1 MRSIL
6 AFSILAA
13 CVTVSAPALATSSV
27 SVVNSSCSLAAG
39 CLFTG
44 NVAPNTIG
52 DIQTAYNALPGA
64 DITLNYLGSTGDN
77 FDGNG
82 KLSGTWSLPGFDV
95 NYIAVKA
102 GNQFILYSL
111 AQAASSGVW
120 STAGLLN
127 PNGRTHPQLGL
138 SHLAFFG
145 NTHVVTPP
153 PAGAVPEPASWAMML
168 GGFGLVGAAL
178 RNRRRNTAVSFG

>member
-1 MRSIL
+1 MRSIVV
-6 AFSILAA
+6 ASILAA
-13 CVTVSAPALATSSV
+13 GVIVSAPAQATSSV
-27 SVVNSSCSLAAG
+27 TIVDSSCSLSTG

-52 DIQTAYNALPGA
+52 DIQSAYNALPGA
-64 DITLNYLGSTGDN
+64 NITLNYLGSTDDS
-77 FDGNG
+77 FAGNG
-82 KLSGTWSLPGFDV
+82 LLNGNWSLAGFDV

-102 GNQFILYSL
+102 GNQFMLYSL
-111 AQAASSGVW
+111 AQIGSSGSW

-127 PNGRTHPQLGL
+127 PNGNKHPQLGL

-145 NTHVVTPP
+145 TPKAVT
-153 PAGAVPEPASWAMML
+153 GAVPEPASWAMML